1 MEFNKAQQQALDAKG
16 RVLVSAAAGSG
27 KTAVLVEKV
36 VNLISDENNPID
48 IDKLLVVTFTNAAA
62 AEMKTRIS
70 ARISEKLRENK
81 NSFHLK
87 KQKLLLS
94 SANISTIDSLCI
106 ALAREYFYKTGIPS
120 DFKIADES
128 VVKKLENEAI
138 DTVFAEKF
146 EQKSETFLDLVSVFG
161 GERGDEKLKENVLKS
176 YEYLCS
182 LPFPEE
188 YIEKVETLYNDF
200 NEKSVMFDVVWDYV
214 YEFVTSRYTNFKY
227 DYQRL
232 LKDEELLKGYG
243 EAFQEISAKLKKLTD
258 LVLNRDFDGVFLM
271 LKFYSNAKLKSVRN
285 YPDEAF
291 RDEMKE
297 AKKEAEKT
305 FEKLKTIFNCDKNE
319 VFDDIRKLA
328 PIVTEFFSVVRSFS
342 EKLYQLKQENNFFTF
357 SDVEREVLNL
367 LVKREN
373 KEIVK
378 TDIAKEL
385 SEKYECV
392 LVDEY
397 QDTNDLQN
405 TIFNALSNDGAK
417 LFMVGD
423 VKQSIYGFRKANPK
437 NFLSFRNELPNYE
450 EGATKSK
457 VIMSGNYRSC
467 KDVCAFVNSLFYH
480 LFTEQCGEM
489 YYDKEDMLVPCSN
502 FLDVDEP
509 RVKVDVIT
517 DNDSTLTS
525 AEKNAYQV
533 ANYINETVENKP
545 IITENNALRKAKY
558 SDVCVLLRS
567 RTEMPTF
574 LRVFNELNIP
584 VWVDDN
590 SGLLEEKEIVT
601 LFNLLQVIDNPFADI
616 PLLSTLVGDIYN
628 FSADEVALIKANH
641 KKKSLYNALLEESKA
656 NEKVKEFL
664 DEISEFKRI
673 AVTSDVS
680 SLINKILNK
689 TGYDNTVYLY
699 NNGESCYNNLLLFK
713 EVAKSF
719 EENAGRGLSAFVSY
733 IKRQIKNE
741 NKLQKAAFSS
751 ENDNSV
757 RIMTMHRSK
766 GLQFPICILAC
777 LEKQFNRKDS
787 SADVILT
794 EKCGIGL
801 NYIDKNRHIKYSTF
815 PRNAASIE
823 NITTSQSE
831 ELRLLYVAMTRAKDF
846 LYMVGVDEERKSF
859 SKVARN
865 IVVFS
870 KDERFPSDVVIGC
883 KNFLK
888 MIMLGVM
895 ISEENDFLL
904 NFIDEIEPV
913 ACNDKEENLEK
924 PFDEERFNQL
934 VEVLN
939 YKYAYKDLNKIFV
952 KQSASALAHK
962 EFSSDYDFTRKPIF
976 AENQRLSAA
985 EKGTA
990 MHKFMQYCDFV
1001 AANVS
1006 IKDEIERLVSDGK
1019 LTVDEAKSL
1028 NPNNLKAF
1036 FESDIGKKVLSSDKV
1051 YKEQNFM
1058 VEVLATKVY
1067 NDLSEE
1073 FNDEKI
1079 IIQGVADLCFVE
1091 NDGLVIVDYKTD
1103 KADEEELVKRYK
1115 TQLDIYAL
1123 ALSQVFD
1130 MKVSQTAIYS
1140 FYLKKLI
1147 KL

>member
-1 MEFNKAQQQALDAKG
+1 
-16 RVLVSAAAGSG
+16 
-27 KTAVLVEKV
+27 
-36 VNLISDENNPID
+36 
-48 IDKLLVVTFTNAAA
+48 
-62 AEMKTRIS
+62 
-70 ARISEKLRENK
+70 
-81 NSFHLK
+81 
-87 KQKLLLS
+87 
-94 SANISTIDSLCI
+94 
-106 ALAREYFYKTGIPS
+106 
-120 DFKIADES
+120 
-128 VVKKLENEAI
+128 
-138 DTVFAEKF
+138 
-146 EQKSETFLDLVSVFG
+146 
-161 GERGDEKLKENVLKS
+161 
-176 YEYLCS
+176 
-182 LPFPEE
+182 
-188 YIEKVETLYNDF
+188 
-200 NEKSVMFDVVWDYV
+200 
-214 YEFVTSRYTNFKY
+214 
-227 DYQRL
+227 
-232 LKDEELLKGYG
+232 
-243 EAFQEISAKLKKLTD
+243 
-258 LVLNRDFDGVFLM
+258 
-271 LKFYSNAKLKSVRN
+271 
-285 YPDEAF
+285 
-291 RDEMKE
+291 
-297 AKKEAEKT
+297 
-305 FEKLKTIFNCDKNE
+305 
-319 VFDDIRKLA
+319 
-328 PIVTEFFSVVRSFS
+328 
-342 EKLYQLKQENNFFTF
+342 
-357 SDVEREVLNL
+357 
-367 LVKREN
+367 
-373 KEIVK
+373 
-378 TDIAKEL
+378 
-385 SEKYECV
+385 
-392 LVDEY
+392 
-397 QDTNDLQN
+397 
-405 TIFNALSNDGAK
+405 
-417 LFMVGD
+417 
-423 VKQSIYGFRKANPK
+423 
-437 NFLSFRNELPNYE
+437 
-450 EGATKSK
+450 
-457 VIMSGNYRSC
+457 
-467 KDVCAFVNSLFYH
+467 
-480 LFTEQCGEM
+480 
-489 YYDKEDMLVPCSN
+489 
-502 FLDVDEP
+502 
-509 RVKVDVIT
+509 
-517 DNDSTLTS
+517 
-525 AEKNAYQV
+525 
-533 ANYINETVENKP
+533 
-545 IITENNALRKAKY
+545 
-558 SDVCVLLRS
+558 
-567 RTEMPTF
+567 
-574 LRVFNELNIP
+574 
-584 VWVDDN
+584 
-590 SGLLEEKEIVT
+590 
-601 LFNLLQVIDNPFADI
+601 
-616 PLLSTLVGDIYN
+616 
-628 FSADEVALIKANH
+628 
-641 KKKSLYNALLEESKA
+641 
-656 NEKVKEFL
+656 
-664 DEISEFKRI
+664 
-673 AVTSDVS
+673 
-680 SLINKILNK
+680 
-689 TGYDNTVYLY
+689 
-699 NNGESCYNNLLLFK
+699 
-713 EVAKSF
+713 
-719 EENAGRGLSAFVSY
+719 
-733 IKRQIKNE
+733 
-741 NKLQKAAFSS
+741 
-751 ENDNSV
+751 
-757 RIMTMHRSK
+757 MTMHRSK

-883 KNFLK
+883 NNFLK

-904 NFIDEIEPV
+904 NFIDEIESV

-1001 AANVS
+1001 AANIS

-1028 NPNNLKAF
+1028 NSNNLKAF